1 MRQVFSRTSFFS
13 HLWLKKDT
21 MADKMTTGQRKEWAK
36 LLFVKENLTQAE
48 IAERVGVSRVTVNKW
63 INAENWEHLKV
74 SVTITK
80 EEQLKNLYRQL
91 AELNGKI
98 AQREQGQ
105 RFPNAAEADT
115 ISKLAN
121 AIKKMETEVGLADI
135 TSVFADLLKW
145 LRTYDAE
152 QAKQVCPLL
161 DAFVK
166 SKLA

>member
-1 MRQVFSRTSFFS
+1 
-13 HLWLKKDT
+13 

-121 AIKKMETEVGLADI
+121 DIKKMETEVGLADI

>member
-1 MRQVFSRTSFFS
+1 
-13 HLWLKKDT
+13 
-21 MADKMTTGQRKEWAK
+21 MADKMTNEQRKEWAK

-63 INAENWEHLKV
+63 INTENWEHLKV

-80 EEQLKNLYRQL
+80 EEQLKSLYRQL
-91 AELNGKI
+91 AELNDKI
-98 AQREQGQ
+98 AEREPGE
-105 RFPNAAEADT
+105 RFANVKEADT

-135 TSVFADLLKW
+135 TSVFSDLLKW
-145 LRTYDAE
+145 LRTYDTE
-152 QAKQVCPLL
+152 QAKQICPVL
-161 DAFVK
+161 DAYVK